1 MVRIKFLVKFLFFLQ
16 KKQRINVM
24 KQRNKGA
31 KLNVPENKTESFF
44 AGMDEDL
51 KLKLYEYC
59 ARDYEM
65 FYS

>member
-1 MVRIKFLVKFLFFLQ
+1 
-16 KKQRINVM
+16 M
-24 KQRNKGA
+24 KQRNKGS

-44 AGMDEDL
+44 VGMDEDL